1 MHYNCVWR
9 TDAVYLSMIQVNT
22 VTHISVIRQNVFY
35 LVRVMVISASS
46 DLKEILSIKDICY

>member
-22 VTHISVIRQNVFY
+22 VTHILVNRQNVFY
-35 LVRVMVISASS
+35 LVISASS